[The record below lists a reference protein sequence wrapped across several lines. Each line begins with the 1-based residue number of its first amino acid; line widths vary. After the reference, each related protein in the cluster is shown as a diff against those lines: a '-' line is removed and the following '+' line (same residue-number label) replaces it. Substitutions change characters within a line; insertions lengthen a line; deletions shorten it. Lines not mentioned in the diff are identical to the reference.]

1 MSPAKKES
9 SFVRNKEEVEQEVT
23 AIGSEFHKA
32 MAEGR
37 NIADVERMSK
47 EGKVKTGSF
56 SVSNVRDIEW
66 R

>member
-1 MSPAKKES
+1 MLSGRPKVNFSPAKKES

-37 NIADVERMSK
+37 IDYRRREDEQRRKAKD
-47 EGKVKTGSF
+47 
-56 SVSNVRDIEW
+56 
-66 R
+66 